1 MGCFEGISG
10 LKMTS
15 ISAASTS
22 SYLSPLDLLKKELQ
36 SEVSSGKISSTDQTA
51 LSTAL
56 DDIDSALKGGADS
69 SGGSSSSSKSPGDL
83 QSKIDDLISGE
94 VSSGK
99 LTSDQATELKNVFS
113 NAFASGGPGG
123 PGGPPPPSDS
133 SDSSSSTDTTSS
145 SSTSAADLLQQLL
158 QALQNSL
165 SQSSSSSYSAN
176 GNSNSSS
183 SISSSLLVDF
193 KS

>member
-1 MGCFEGISG
+1 
-10 LKMTS
+10 MTS

-36 SEVSSGKISSTDQTA
+36 TEVSSGKISSADQGA

-69 SGGSSSSSKSPGDL
+69 STGSGGAKPGDL

-123 PGGPPPPSDS
+123 PPPPPSDS
-133 SDSSSSTDTTSS
+133 SDSASSGDTTSS
-145 SSTSAADLLQQLL
+145 SGTSAADLLQQLL

-165 SQSSSSSYSAN
+165 SQSASSSYGAN
-176 GNSNSSS
+176 GNNNSSS
-183 SISSSLLVDF
+183 STSSSLLVDF

>member
-1 MGCFEGISG
+1 
-10 LKMTS
+10 MTS

-36 SEVSSGKISSTDQTA
+36 AEVSAGKVSSTDQSA

-56 DDIDSALKGGADS
+56 DDIDSALKGQSGTDS
-69 SGGSSSSSKSPGDL
+69 STGSSSSTTKPPGDL

-99 LTSDQATELKNVFS
+99 LTSDQASELKNVFT

-123 PGGPPPPSDS
+123 SHGPGGPPPPPPSDS
-133 SDSSSSTDTTSS
+133 SDSSSSTDST

-165 SQSSSSSYSAN
+165 SQSSSYGAS

-183 SISSSLLVDF
+183 SASSSLLVDF